1 MNIAALTTMLLLL
14 AADPAD
20 LPKVHDDRLQLQL
33 VADSPDV
40 RTPTGIGVDEKGRVL
55 VIESHT
61 HFPPE
66 KYDGPKHDRI
76 LLMQDFGED
85 GKARKISTFFEG
97 TRHTMS
103 LAIYRDASVYVAT
116 RAEIFRLRDKDGDG
130 KAEERTPIAHLETK
144 GDYPHNGLSGFAF
157 DLADNVYFGF
167 GENLGADYKLI
178 GSDGKSLAGGGEGG
192 NIYACDKDGKNLR
205 KFATGFWN
213 PFHVGFDA
221 FGRLFS
227 VDNDPD
233 SRPPCRLLHIVEGGD
248 YGYRFRNGRKG
259 VHPFTAWN
267 GELPGTLPMVAG
279 TGEAPCAVLAYESD
293 NLPSEYIGDLL
304 VTSWGDHRLERYKL
318 KPRGASFVAEMTPVV
333 TGGENFRPVGLALAP
348 DGSLFFSDWVD
359 KSYQL
364 HGKGRV
370 WRLSAKNPPK
380 PNRPEE
386 PELAIKSLHGPR
398 REAAARK
405 LDKETALDLAAAC
418 KDDRVRS
425 LAAREYLSSRP
436 EWQEAAS
443 LVALH
448 HPDRFREF
456 ADEVNALPK
465 EWDRTKKIR
474 SLETIKKWDESTLA
488 VVRHGLYMRLV
499 EPATEPAGHF
509 YDPFLYQ
516 AFAQSVANDPDTRS
530 LGATRDDIGY
540 FQGSIAGK
548 DSVAF
553 RVAIALA
560 LRTANPKSEAA
571 LTPAMLKSPYAE
583 IRLLAVVWIG
593 EGLRQEQK
601 ANLLECLEKRATT
614 RQLFEACLAALDR
627 LERTEPQRDPGQE
640 SAGEEYVLK
649 ILSSGENRP
658 TAVRRFALR
667 SLRPDHPQLTL
678 ELLRKLLKDSDAAI
692 RLEAVRTIRQRP
704 DAERWTELREIA
716 KNEELSAIER
726 SEAIL
731 GLSPGNHED
740 RKLLLEL
747 AEGQVP
753 EVADE
758 ALRALRGFDLSP
770 KEKEQLSALSR
781 KLTGSHQDLAQRAAV
796 RNPPKDLPK
805 SEDLAAWHAL
815 ASGEGD
821 AAAGERIFFH
831 LRVGSCF
838 RCHEYEG
845 RGYTVGPDL
854 SSIGK
859 SMTRERFIQ
868 SLVQP
873 SREMAPQFT
882 PWIVLTKNG
891 ETLTGLYVGEEVDGT
906 QKLADQNGRVHRIHP
921 HDIEQ
926 KKPSEHSIM
935 PAGLADNL
943 TPQELKDL
951 AAFLLKK

>member
-1 MNIAALTTMLLLL
+1 MNIAALTTTLFLF
-14 AADPAD
+14 AAAPAE

-33 VADSPDV
+33 VAESPDV
-40 RTPTGIGVDEKGRVL
+40 RTPTGLAVDSQGRVL

-61 HFPPE
+61 HFPPQ

-76 LLMQDFGED
+76 LLMQDFGPD
-85 GKARKISTFFEG
+85 GKARKISVFFEG
-97 TRHTMS
+97 TKHTMN
-103 LAIYRDASVYVAT
+103 LAVFHDGSVYVAT

-130 KAEERTPIAHLETK
+130 KSDERSPIAHLETK

-157 DLADNVYFGF
+157 DMADNVCFGF

-192 NIYACDKDGKNLR
+192 NIYVCDKDGKNLR
-205 KFATGFWN
+205 RFATGFWN

-279 TGEAPCAVLAYESD
+279 TGEAPCTVLAYESD

-318 KPRGASFVAEMTPVV
+318 KPRGASFTAEMTPVI
-333 TGGENFRPVGLALAP
+333 TGGDNFRPVGLALAP

-359 KSYQL
+359 KSYEL

-370 WRLSAKNPPK
+370 WRLSAKNQPK

-386 PELAIKSLHGPR
+386 PELGIKSPHGPW

-405 LDKETALDLAAAC
+405 LNKETLLGLAAAC
-418 KDDRVRS
+418 KDDRARS
-425 LAAREYLSSRP
+425 LAARTYLANRP
-436 EWQEAAS
+436 ALQEAAS
-443 LVALH
+443 LVALR
-448 HPDRFREF
+448 HPELFRAF
-456 ADEVNALPK
+456 VKEVDSLPK
-465 EWDRTKKIR
+465 DWNHEAKINVLT
-474 SLETIKKWDESTLA
+474 SLKQWDESVVASVRAGLHLSELA
-488 VVRHGLYMRLV
+488 PVKDPTGY
-499 EPATEPAGHF
+499 F
-509 YDPFLYQ
+509 FDPFLYQ
-516 AFAQSVANDPDTRS
+516 AIARFIAIDPAS
-530 LGATRDDIGY
+530 ATLPVNSQNIESFREMIKEN
-540 FQGSIAGK
+540 K
-548 DSVAF
+548 DAAY
-553 RVAIALA
+553 RVALDEG
-560 LRTANPKSEAA
+560 LRQANPVYEAE
-571 LTPAMLKSPYAE
+571 LTPYMLKSPYAE
-583 IRLLAVVWIG
+583 VRLQAVIWIG
-593 EGLRQEQK
+593 EGRRQEQK
-601 ANLLECLEKRATT
+601 GNLLECLEKRATT
-614 RQLFEACLAALDR
+614 RQLFEACLASLDL
-627 LERTEPQRDPGQE
+627 LERKEPKRDPGLE

-649 ILSSGENRP
+649 ILNSGETTP
-658 TAVRRFALR
+658 TVIRRFAIR
-667 SLRPDHPQLTL
+667 SLRPDHPQLTV
-678 ELLRKLLKDSDAAI
+678 ELLKKLLKDSDAAI

-704 DAERWTELREIA
+704 EAERWSELREIGR
-716 KNEELSAIER
+716 NESLSAIER
-726 SEAIL
+726 CEAIL
-731 GLSPGNHED
+731 GLSPGNRED

-747 AEGQVP
+747 ADDKVP

-758 ALRALRGFDLSP
+758 ALRALRGFDLLP
-770 KEKEQLSALSR
+770 KEKQQLAELGD
-781 KLTGSHQDLAQRAAV
+781 KLEGPHKVLAQRV
-796 RNPPKDLPK
+796 INRNPPKDLPK
-805 SEDLAAWHAL
+805 SEDLPAWLEL
-815 ASGEGD
+815 AIGEGD
-821 AAAGERIFFH
+821 AAAGERVFFH

-854 SSIGK
+854 STIAK
-859 SMTRERFIQ
+859 SMSRERFIQ

-882 PWIVLTKNG
+882 PWVILTNDG
-891 ETLTGLYVGEEVDGT
+891 EAITGLYVGEEVDGT
-906 QKLADQNGRVHRIHP
+906 LKLADQNGRVHRIHP
-921 HDIEQ
+921 RDIER
-926 KKPSEHSIM
+926 KKPSEQSIM
-935 PAGLADNL
+935 PAGLVDNL

>member
-1 MNIAALTTMLLLL
+1 MNIAALTTTLLLF
-14 AADPAD
+14 AAPPAEM
-20 LPKVHDDRLQLQL
+20 PKVHDDRLQLQL
-33 VADSPDV
+33 VAESPDV
-40 RTPTGIGVDEKGRVL
+40 RTPTGLAVDSQGRVL

-85 GKARKISTFFEG
+85 GKAHKISVFFEG
-97 TRHTMS
+97 TKHTMN
-103 LAIYRDASVYVAT
+103 LAVFHDGSVYVAT

-130 KAEERTPIAHLETK
+130 RAEERTPIAHLETK

-157 DLADNVYFGF
+157 DMADNVYFGF

-178 GSDGKSLAGGGEGG
+178 GSDGKSLSGGGEGG
-192 NIYACDKDGKNLR
+192 NIYVCDKDGKNLR

-279 TGEAPCAVLAYESD
+279 TGEAPCTVLAYESD

-318 KPRGASFVAEMTPVV
+318 KPRGASFTAEMTPVI

-386 PELAIKSLHGPR
+386 PELAMKSPHGPW

-405 LDKETALDLAAAC
+405 LDKETLLGLAAAC
-418 KDDRVRS
+418 KDDRARS
-425 LAAREYLSSRP
+425 LAARAYLANRP
-436 EWQEAAS
+436 KLQEAAS
-443 LVALH
+443 LLALN
-448 HPDRFREF
+448 HPDVFRKF
-456 ADEVNALPK
+456 AQEVDALPK
-465 EWDRTKKIR
+465 DWNQEEKVAALA
-474 SLETIKKWDESTLA
+474 SLKKWDES
-488 VVRHGLYMRLV
+488 VVASVRAGLYMLALDPV
-499 EPATEPAGHF
+499 KDPTGHF
-509 YDPFLYQ
+509 FDPFLYQ
-516 AFAQSVANDPDTRS
+516 AIAR
-530 LGATRDDIGY
+530 
-540 FQGSIAGK
+540 SIASDQSSARLPVNSQNIEAFRESIKENK
-548 DSVAF
+548 DAAY
-553 RVAIALA
+553 RVAIDEGLRQAKPENEAELA
-560 LRTANPKSEAA
+560 PY
-571 LTPAMLKSPYAE
+571 MLKSPFAE
-583 IRLLAVVWIG
+583 VRLQGVIWIG
-593 EGLRQEQK
+593 EGRRQEQK

-627 LERTEPQRDPGQE
+627 LEASEPKRDPGQE
-640 SAGEEYVLK
+640 SAGEEYVLRLLNSK
-649 ILSSGENRP
+649 AAATP
-658 TAVRRFALR
+658 MVRRFALR
-667 SLRPDHPQLTL
+667 SLRPDHPQLSAD
-678 ELLRKLLKDSDAAI
+678 LLKKLLIDSDRAV
-692 RLEAVRTIRQRP
+692 RLEAIRTIRQRP
-704 DAERWTELREIA
+704 DVERWAELREVA
-716 KNEELSAIER
+716 RSEKSTETER

-731 GLSPGNHED
+731 GLSPGNRTD
-740 RKLLLEL
+740 RAILMEL
-747 AEGQVP
+747 ASDNSP
-753 EVADE
+753 AVADE
-758 ALRALRGFDLSP
+758 ALRALRGFDLTP
-770 KEKEQLSALSR
+770 KERERLAALEMKLPGSR
-781 KLTGSHQDLAQRAAV
+781 KELVKRVLD

-805 SEDLAAWHAL
+805 SEDLAAWQSL
-815 ASGEGD
+815 AAGEGD
-821 AAAGERIFFH
+821 ASAGERIFFH

-845 RGYTVGPDL
+845 RGYTIGPDL

-882 PWIVLTKNG
+882 PWIVLTKDG

-906 QKLADQNGRVHRIHP
+906 LKLADQNGRVHRIHP
-921 HDIEQ
+921 RDIEQ
-926 KKPSEHSIM
+926 KKPSEQSIM

>member
-14 AADPAD
+14 AADPTD

-157 DLADNVYFGF
+157 DFAGNVYFGF

-192 NIYACDKDGKNLR
+192 NIYTCDKDGKNLR

-348 DGSLFFSDWVD
+348 DGSLYFSDWVD

-380 PNRPEE
+380 LSRPQETIE
-386 PELAIKSLHGPR
+386 ALASPHRLW

-405 LDKETALDLAAAC
+405 LSIDQATDQAIHGKNA
-418 KDDRVRS
+418 RS
-425 LAAREYLSSRP
+425 RYLSALVAYAEADDAGRFMALVAAQEPDALKLKGSRWNGFV
-436 EWQEAAS
+436 EDASLSQDVQRQELRALSLRLPGVNDDVDTEKYFETLESQDPFIAQAFIFGQRFDERSIKLLLDDAAS
-443 LVALH
+443 WRPDSKPGATLWLASAVRASA
-448 HPDRFREF
+448 HPH
-456 ADEVNALPK
+456 AQ
-465 EWDRTKKIR
+465 
-474 SLETIKKWDESTLA
+474 
-488 VVRHGLYMRLV
+488 RLIPRLLSHNSPRV
-499 EPATEPAGHF
+499 QLLGVMWAGEERAT
-509 YDPFLYQ
+509 
-516 AFAQSVANDPDTRS
+516 DTRE
-530 LGATRDDIGY
+530 LLV
-540 FQGSIAGK
+540 QGLNSA
-548 DSVAF
+548 
-553 RVAIALA
+553 
-560 LRTANPKSEAA
+560 KS
-571 LTPAMLKSPYAE
+571 
-583 IRLLAVVWIG
+583 
-593 EGLRQEQK
+593 
-601 ANLLECLEKRATT
+601 
-614 RQLFEACLAALDR
+614 RQLFEATLAAISMLDGQK
-627 LERTEPQRDPGQE
+627 LGDPKAE
-640 SAGEEYVLK
+640 SSGEEYVVKLLIK
-649 ILSSGENRP
+649 EQPSIE
-658 TAVRRFALR
+658 VRRFALR
-667 SLRPDHPQLTL
+667 TLRPDHPQLTVEVL
-678 ELLRKLLKDSDAAI
+678 TSLLRDADDGI
-692 RLEAVRTIRQRP
+692 RLEAIRTIRQRP
-704 DAERWTELREIA
+704 EAERWTQLREIA
-716 KNEELSAIER
+716 GNEDFSAVER

-747 AEGQVP
+747 AENKVP

-805 SEDLAAWHAL
+805 SEDLAAWLTL
-815 ASGEGD
+815 ASGDGD

-838 RCHEYEG
+838 RCHEHEG

-882 PWIVLTKNG
+882 PWIVLTKDG
-891 ETLTGLYVGEEVDGT
+891 QTLTGLYVGEEVDGT
-906 QKLADQNGRVHRIHP
+906 LKLADQNGRVHRIHP

-926 KKPSEHSIM
+926 KKPSEQSIM

-943 TPQELKDL
+943 TPQELRDL

>member
-1 MNIAALTTMLLLL
+1 MNIAALTTTLLLF
-14 AADPAD
+14 AAAPTEV
-20 LPKVHDDRLQLQL
+20 PKVHDDRLQLQL
-33 VADSPDV
+33 VAESPDV

-61 HFPPE
+61 HFPPD

-76 LLMQDFGED
+76 LLMQDFGDD
-85 GKARKISTFFEG
+85 GKVRKISTFFEG
-97 TRHTMS
+97 TKHTMS
-103 LAIYRDASVYVAT
+103 LAVFHDGSVYVAT

-130 KAEERTPIAHLETK
+130 IAEERTPIAHLETK

-192 NIYACDKDGKNLR
+192 NIYVCDKNGKNLR

-221 FGRLFS
+221 FGRLFA

-233 SRPPCRLLHIVEGGD
+233 SRPPCRLLHIVDGGD

-293 NLPSEYIGDLL
+293 NLPSEYMGDLL

-318 KPRGASFVAEMTPVV
+318 KPRGASYAAEMTPVI

-380 PNRPEE
+380 PDRPEE
-386 PELAIKSLHGPR
+386 PELAIKSPHGPW

-405 LDKETALDLAAAC
+405 LDKETLLGLASAC
-418 KDDRVRS
+418 KDDRARS
-425 LAAREYLSSRP
+425 LAARAYLANRP
-436 EWQEAAS
+436 ALQEAAS
-443 LVALH
+443 LLALR
-448 HPDRFREF
+448 HPELFREF
-456 ADEVNALPK
+456 VTGRGRRK
-465 EWDRTKKIR
+465 G
-474 SLETIKKWDESTLA
+474 SLESLTKHDEAYVALA
-488 VVRHGLYMRLV
+488 RQGFAVPDF
-499 EPATEPAGHF
+499 EPVKDPTGHYF
-509 YDPFLYQ
+509 DPFLYQ
-516 AFAQSVANDPDTRS
+516 ALSTAIARGPDFRET
-530 LGATRDDIGY
+530 AVK
-540 FQGSIAGK
+540 GSEIEFFKSAMA
-548 DSVAF
+548 DFPDAAY
-553 RVAIALA
+553 RVALNQG
-560 LRTANPKSEAA
+560 LREANPENEAV
-571 LTPAMLKSPYAE
+571 LTLYMLKSPYPE
-583 IRLLAVVWIG
+583 VRLQAVIWIG
-593 EGLRQEQK
+593 EGRRQEQK

-614 RQLFEACLAALDR
+614 RQLFEACLAALDL
-627 LERTEPQRDPGQE
+627 LERKEPKRDPGQE

-649 ILSSGENRP
+649 LLNSKET
-658 TAVRRFALR
+658 TASPVRRFAIR
-667 SLRPDHPQLTL
+667 SLRPENPQLSVA
-678 ELLRKLLKDSDAAI
+678 LLKKLLQDSDPAI
-692 RLEAVRTIRQRP
+692 RLEAIRTIRQRP
-704 DAERWTELREIA
+704 EAERWTELREIA
-716 KNEELSAIER
+716 KGSQYSATER
-726 SEAIL
+726 SEGIL
-731 GLSPGNHED
+731 GLSPGNRED
-740 RKLLLEL
+740 RLILMEL
-747 AEGQVP
+747 VADKEPQ
-753 EVADE
+753 VADE
-758 ALRALRGFDLSP
+758 ALRALRGFDLTP
-770 KEKEQLSALSR
+770 KEKEVLSELGEKLQGSR
-781 KLTGSHQDLAQRAAV
+781 KELINRALD
-796 RNPPKDLPK
+796 RNPPRNLPK
-805 SEDLAAWHAL
+805 SEDLAAWQAL
-815 ASGEGD
+815 ASGDGD

-831 LRVGSCF
+831 LRVGGCF

-882 PWIVLTKNG
+882 PWVVLTTNG
-891 ETLTGLYVGEEVDGT
+891 ETFTGLYVGEEVDGT
-906 QKLADQNGRVHRIHP
+906 LKLADQDGRVRRIHP
-921 HDIEQ
+921 RDIER
-926 KKPSEHSIM
+926 KKPSEQSIM

-951 AAFLLKK
+951 AAFLLRK

>member
-1 MNIAALTTMLLLL
+1 MNIAVLTSALLLF
-14 AADPAD
+14 AAGPAD
-20 LPKVHDDRLQLQL
+20 MPKVHDDRLQLQL
-33 VADSPDV
+33 VAESPDV
-40 RTPTGIGVDEKGRVL
+40 RTPTGIAVDAQGRVL

-76 LLMQDFGED
+76 LLMQDFGPD
-85 GKARKISTFFEG
+85 GKARKISVFFEG
-97 TRHTMS
+97 TKHTMN
-103 LAIYRDASVYVAT
+103 LAVYHDGSVYVAT

-130 KAEERTPIAHLETK
+130 KAEARTPIAHLETK

-192 NIYACDKDGKNLR
+192 NIYTCDKDGKNLR
-205 KFATGFWN
+205 KFASGFWN
-213 PFHVGFDA
+213 PFHVGFDP
-221 FGRLFS
+221 FGRLFA

-233 SRPPCRLLHIVEGGD
+233 SRPPCRLLHIVDGGD

-279 TGEAPCAVLAYESD
+279 TGEAPSAVLAYESD
-293 NLPSEYIGDLL
+293 NFPSEYIGDLL

-318 KPRGASFVAEMTPVV
+318 KPRGASFTAEMTPVV
-333 TGGENFRPVGLALAP
+333 SGGENFRPVGLALAP

-386 PELAIKSLHGPR
+386 PELAMKSPHGPW
-398 REAAARK
+398 REGAARK
-405 LDKETALDLAAAC
+405 LDKETLLGLASAC
-418 KDDRVRS
+418 KDDRARS
-425 LAAREYLSSRP
+425 LAARAYLANRP
-436 EWQEAAS
+436 ALQEAAS
-443 LVALH
+443 LIALH
-448 HPDRFREF
+448 HPDLFRKF
-456 ADEVNALPK
+456 AQEINALPQD
-465 EWDRTKKIR
+465 WDQEVKVAALA
-474 SLETIKKWDESTLA
+474 SLAKWDET
-488 VVRHGLYMRLV
+488 VVASVRAGLFMPEL
-499 EPATEPAGHF
+499 EPVKDPTGHF
-509 YDPFLYQ
+509 FDPFLYQ
-516 AFAQSVANDPDTRS
+516 AIALFIATDPSSARLPVNPRNIES
-530 LGATRDDIGY
+530 FREEMKEN
-540 FQGSIAGK
+540 K
-548 DSVAF
+548 DAF
-553 RVAIALA
+553 YRVAIDEG
-560 LRTANPKSEAA
+560 LRQSKPENETE
-571 LTPAMLKSPYAE
+571 LTPYMLKSPYAE
-583 IRLLAVVWIG
+583 VRLQAVIWIG
-593 EGLRQEQK
+593 EGRRQGQK
-601 ANLLECLEKRATT
+601 ANLLDCLEKRATT
-614 RQLFEACLAALDR
+614 RQLFEAGLAALDR
-627 LERTEPQRDPGQE
+627 LEGRDPKQE

-649 ILSSGENRP
+649 ILDSGEDRP

-667 SLRPDHPQLTL
+667 SLRPDHPQLTV
-678 ELLRKLLKDSDAAI
+678 ELLKKLLKDADPAI
-692 RLEAVRTIRQRP
+692 RMEAVRTIRQRP

-716 KNEELSAIER
+716 ASESHSAIER

-731 GLSPGNHED
+731 GLSPGNRED

-747 AEGQVP
+747 AEDKAP

-758 ALRALRGFDLSP
+758 ALRALRGFDLVP
-770 KEKEQLSALSR
+770 KEKQQLAALAG
-781 KLTGSHQDLAQRAAV
+781 KLAEPHKLLAQRV
-796 RNPPKDLPK
+796 MDRNPPKDLPK
-805 SEDLAAWHAL
+805 SENLTSWLVL
-815 ASGEGD
+815 ASGDGD
-821 AAAGERIFFH
+821 PAAGERIFFH

-882 PWIVLTKNG
+882 PWVVLTNDG

-906 QKLADQNGRVHRIHP
+906 LKLADQNGRVHRIHP
-921 HDIEQ
+921 RDIER
-926 KKPSEHSIM
+926 KKPSEQSIM

>member
-1 MNIAALTTMLLLL
+1 MNIAALTTTLLLF
-14 AADPAD
+14 AAEPTEM
-20 LPKVHDDRLQLQL
+20 PKVHDDRLQLQL
-33 VADSPDV
+33 VAESPDV

-66 KYDGPKHDRI
+66 KYEGPKHDRI
-76 LLMQDFGED
+76 LLLQDFGED
-85 GKARKISTFFEG
+85 GKAGKISTFFEG
-97 TRHTMS
+97 TKHTMS
-103 LAIYRDASVYVAT
+103 LAVFHDGSVYVAT

-192 NIYACDKDGKNLR
+192 NIYACDRDGKNLR

-318 KPRGASFVAEMTPVV
+318 KPRGASFVADMTPVV
-333 TGGENFRPVGLALAP
+333 TGDENFRPVGLALAP
-348 DGSLFFSDWVD
+348 DGSLYFSDWVD
-359 KSYQL
+359 KSYEL

-370 WRLSAKNPPK
+370 WRLSAKNPPQLS
-380 PNRPEE
+380 RPQETIE
-386 PELAIKSLHGPR
+386 ALASPHRLW

-405 LDKETALDLAAAC
+405 LTLDQATDQAIHGKNA
-418 KDDRVRS
+418 RS
-425 LAAREYLSSRP
+425 RYLSALVAYAEADDAGNFMALVAAKQPDALKLLEDGPRWNGFVEEARLSLDVQR
-436 EWQEAAS
+436 QELRAQSLRLPGLSDDQDTEKYFEPLESQDPFIAQAFIFGLRVDERTIKLLLDDAAS
-443 LVALH
+443 WRPDSKPGAALWLANAVRASG
-448 HPDRFREF
+448 HPQ
-456 ADEVNALPK
+456 AK
-465 EWDRTKKIR
+465 
-474 SLETIKKWDESTLA
+474 
-488 VVRHGLYMRLV
+488 RLIPRLLSHNSPRV
-499 EPATEPAGHF
+499 QFLGVMWAGEERAT
-509 YDPFLYQ
+509 
-516 AFAQSVANDPDTRS
+516 DTR
-530 LGATRDDIGY
+530 
-540 FQGSIAGK
+540 
-548 DSVAF
+548 
-553 RVAIALA
+553 
-560 LRTANPKSEAA
+560 E
-571 LTPAMLKSPYAE
+571 
-583 IRLLAVVWIG
+583 LLAK
-593 EGLRQEQK
+593 GLNSAK
-601 ANLLECLEKRATT
+601 S
-614 RQLFEACLAALDR
+614 RQLFEATLAALSMLDGQK
-627 LERTEPQRDPGQE
+627 LGDPKAE
-640 SAGEEYVLK
+640 SSGEEYVVKLLTQEQTS
-649 ILSSGENRP
+649 IG
-658 TAVRRFALR
+658 VRRFALR
-667 SLRPDHPQLTL
+667 TLRPDHPHLTAEVL
-678 ELLRKLLKDSDAAI
+678 TGLLRDPDDAV
-692 RLEAVRTIRQRP
+692 RLEAIRTICQK
-704 DAERWTELREIA
+704 AESERWPQLRGIA
-716 KNEELSAIER
+716 KNNTLSATER

-731 GLSPGNHED
+731 GFSPGNDQD

-747 AEGQVP
+747 AADKVP

-770 KEKEQLSALSR
+770 REKEQLSVLSR
-781 KLTGSHQDLAQRAAV
+781 KLTGSHQDLAQRAVV

-805 SEDLAAWHAL
+805 SDDLAAWLAL
-815 ASGEGD
+815 AGGNGD

-831 LRVGSCF
+831 PRVGSCF

-882 PWIVLTKNG
+882 PWIVLTTSG
-891 ETLTGLYVGEEVDGT
+891 ETFTGLYVGEEVDGT
-906 QKLADQNGRVHRIHP
+906 LKLADQNGRVHRIHP
-921 HDIEQ
+921 RDIEQ
-926 KKPSEHSIM
+926 KKPSEQSIM

-943 TPQELKDL
+943 TSQELKDL